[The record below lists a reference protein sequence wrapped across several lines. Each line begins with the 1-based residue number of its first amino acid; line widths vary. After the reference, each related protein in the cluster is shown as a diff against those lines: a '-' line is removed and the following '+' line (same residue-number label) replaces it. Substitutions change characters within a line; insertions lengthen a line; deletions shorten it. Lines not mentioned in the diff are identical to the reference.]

1 MSNIEYSKNTI
12 LKKPHSVIQ
21 FDKTTGELKRPTLLL
36 RKKSGEYIGK
46 LDYTNLKMSLV
57 GKGLDEIS
65 FDVHKYVDGKK
76 CPFWEQLTD
85 LKTVEYV
92 GYGCFELSVH
102 LNDAEETIKS
112 CVAVSLE
119 CELGQLILREGHYN
133 DDDDDTTPRTV
144 LFDNSKDGVKRSLL
158 HRVLSDKAPHWG
170 IGFVSPLLNVDGYV
184 YEPNQFQREY
194 TADGISIYDFLTG
207 EVAPESN
214 CIFLFDTYER
224 LIHCVNIESCVYDS
238 DTMKVVEGAYKKDNL
253 YYDKTGK
260 PLDNAALAYCDG
272 IGKDTNILVSKQK
285 LAQDF
290 GVEFNK
296 DSVKNCFYVTGGD
309 DVINDWVAAANL
321 SGDNYIYEFSKFQR
335 DDMSNELQNALQ
347 KYEEFLEPKREKFHG
362 PGGIYVSA
370 DGKGYEYTDGV
381 CKDKYQNIITD
392 FIYDE
397 KIGKLFIKN
406 PYAYKDENGV
416 IWDEKDKP
424 LPEDDYRY
432 ENDGGLYTNYCDLVT
447 TRSYLRDSKF
457 PDTSTKDTTASDE
470 YKKLE
475 EAFSTDDI
483 KVVVTQ
489 TINEK
494 EYTIALKN
502 AKTYM
507 ETILDSRYTIAVKES
522 KLEEQESELE
532 EQGKKNYILNV
543 SVCITSDTNKEDSY
557 ESEDLSPLSI
567 PIIKLDKKHAE
578 ENAYYVKQQLEFK
591 KASMEIASL
600 DLSLIPEADLKN
612 FFSQY
617 NLHTLEEYVE
627 NFNSCMNVLMEMA
640 NGDINAEST
649 NYTCKKLYENYIN
662 YRNEAEEIR
671 KRREKQVNQLDDKI
685 DKIKK
690 DIKDFH
696 ESTSLEAQLDP
707 GLWKEFHRYVREDEY
722 NNGNYISDGLS
733 DSGLINKARALL
745 SAATRELQKACML
758 QRSISVNL
766 MNLFAIPEYQPLF
779 NDFEIFNYI
788 RVKIDDEIYKVRI
801 VQLDFDE
808 NSPESIQVTFSED
821 VEYQD
826 GTVSDLQNMRNQ
838 VAGIATSYNS
848 TYRQAKQGAAAQN
861 TLLTMKK
868 EGLLSAGFMIGSS
881 RNEGTVI
888 DNTGILTRSMVDDE
902 GNSDYQ
908 CKIIG
913 KGLYL
918 TSDNWNTVSAGIGR
932 MKFNNEWQYGV
943 IADAIVGNVLN
954 GKEVTIENDVVKI
967 DKNGIRLKGGSI
979 EWETPISQ
987 DNIAELTDFRESV
1000 ENKMNTFDE
1009 CISAT
1014 KIGQDYVISPKIG
1027 GGYLRLKK
1035 DYENGDTCYVEMD
1048 PDNTSSDGYLFNIY
1062 RKYINNEEST
1072 CYDTIM
1078 NIDNSGK
1085 GYFNGT
1091 IKSDSI
1097 TLENDMEYPIPDQLS
1112 SNRNR
1117 THGGN
1122 IDYNGMLLSYPI
1134 HPSGILRPGSDNST
1148 CLSVYRT
1155 NYCTLGTYYDPNL
1168 SILPNAEMQLDGIPG
1183 AYNGIMLTRNGI
1195 YFGIVQGEDFPE
1207 PDNFDS
1213 TNYTSITK
1221 NTIQTET
1228 LYSESQ
1234 VNTSDKRLKTNIQ
1247 PIHKAIEFIQS
1258 LQPREFHMVSG
1269 KSGRKH
1275 FGFLAQDV
1283 EKALSSSTGDAGV
1296 LVKFSPTNNVSDE
1309 QEESIDFSDD
1319 STYTYG
1325 LRYDE
1330 FIAPM
1335 VATIQDL
1342 YKQVDALKEEIKE
1355 LKEKQK

>member
-1 MSNIEYSKNTI
+1 MSNIEYSQNML

-36 RKKSGEYIGK
+36 RKKSGEYLGK

-102 LNDAEETIKS
+102 LNDAEETVKS
-112 CVAVSLE
+112 CVAISLE

-133 DDDDDTTPRTV
+133 DDDDTVTPRTV
-144 LFDNSKDGVKRSLL
+144 LFDGGENGKEHSLL
-158 HRVLSDKAPHWG
+158 HRVLSGKAPHWS

-207 EVAPESN
+207 EVAAESN

-224 LIHCVNIESCVYDS
+224 LIHCVNIESCVYDPA
-238 DTMKVVEGAYKKDNL
+238 TMKVIEGAYKKDNL
-253 YYDKTGK
+253 FFDKTGK
-260 PLDNAALAYCDG
+260 PLDNATLAYCDG

-335 DDMSNELQNALQ
+335 DDMSDELRNGFDD
-347 KYEEFLEPKREKFHG
+347 YRDFLEKKRNVYYG
-362 PGGIYVSA
+362 PGGIYVLA
-370 DGKGYEYTDGV
+370 EGEEYEYTDGV
-381 CKDKYQNIITD
+381 CRDKYQNIITD
-392 FIYDE
+392 FIYDNNT
-397 KIGKLFIKN
+397 GKLFIKN
-406 PYAYKDENGV
+406 PYAYKDENG
-416 IWDEKDKP
+416 IICDENGEA
-424 LPEDDYRY
+424 LPADNYHY
-432 ENDGGLYTNYCDLVT
+432 EGDGGLYTNYCDLVT
-447 TRSYLRDSKF
+447 RRSYLRDSKF
-457 PDTSTKDTTASDE
+457 PDISIGNTTASDE
-470 YKKLE
+470 YEKIEK
-475 EAFSTDDI
+475 AFSTDNI

-489 TINEK
+489 AINQEN
-494 EYTIALKN
+494 YTIALKN

-507 ETILDSRYTIAVKES
+507 EIILDSRYTITIKDS
-522 KLEEQESELE
+522 SLENVQSENE
-532 EQGKKNYILNV
+532 YILNTNI
-543 SVCITSDTNKEDSY
+543 CISGNTNKTDCIG
-557 ESEDLSPLSI
+557 SEEPVPLSI
-567 PIIKLDKKHAE
+567 PVIKLDKKSAE

-591 KASMEIASL
+591 KASLEIASL
-600 DLSLIPEADLKN
+600 ELSSIPEDELKD

-617 NLHTLEEYVE
+617 NLHTLEEYVA
-627 NFNSCMNVLMEMA
+627 NFDSCMNILMEMA

-649 NYTCKKLYENYIN
+649 NSTCRELYKKYVK
-662 YRNEAEEIR
+662 YRDEAEAIR
-671 KRREKQVNQLDDKI
+671 KQRENQV
-685 DKIKK
+685 
-690 DIKDFH
+690 
-696 ESTSLEAQLDP
+696 AQLDESIETLDEKIDDFHIGISLENKLGP
-707 GLWKEFHRYVREDEY
+707 DLWKEFHRYVREDDY

-733 DSGLINKARALL
+733 DSGLINKARDLL

-788 RVKIDDEIYKVRI
+788 RVNIDDEIYKVRI

-808 NSPESIQVTFSED
+808 NTPENIQVTFSED

-826 GTVSDLQNMRNQ
+826 GTVSDLQNMRSQ
-838 VAGIATSYNS
+838 VAGIATSYSS

-868 EGLLSAGFMIGSS
+868 EGLLSAGFLIGSS

-932 MKFNNEWQYGV
+932 MKFNNNWQYGV
-943 IADAIVGNVLN
+943 IADTIVGNILN
-954 GKEVTIENDVVKI
+954 GNEVTIENDVVKI

-979 EWETPISQ
+979 EWTTPITQ

-1000 ENKMNTFDE
+1000 EDKLSIFDE

-1014 KIGQDYVISPKIG
+1014 KIGQDYMISPKIG
-1027 GGYLRLKK
+1027 GGYLCIKK
-1035 DYENGDTCYVEMD
+1035 DYENGDTCYVKMD

-1062 RKYINNEEST
+1062 RKHINNEEDT
-1072 CYDTIM
+1072 CYETIM
-1078 NIDNSGK
+1078 NVDNSGK

-1091 IKSDSI
+1091 ITSDNI
-1097 TLENDMEYPIPDQLS
+1097 TLEHDLEYPIPDERI
-1112 SNRNR
+1112 NPRNR
-1117 THGGN
+1117 GGN
-1122 IDYNGMLLSYPI
+1122 INYDGMQLSYPVSFS
-1134 HPSGILRPGSDNST
+1134 SGIIKPGSDNST
-1148 CLSVYRT
+1148 CLSVYGQ
-1155 NYCTLGTYYDPNL
+1155 NYCTLGTYYDAGL
-1168 SILPNAEMQLDGIPG
+1168 SVLPNAEAQLGGIPG
-1183 AYNGIMLTRNGI
+1183 AYNGIMLTRKGM
-1195 YFGIVQGEDFPE
+1195 YFGIVYGEDFPD

-1213 TNYTSITK
+1213 TDYTSITK

-1228 LYSESQ
+1228 VYSESQ
-1234 VNTSDKRLKTNIQ
+1234 VNTSDKRLKTDIQ
-1247 PIHKAIEFIQS
+1247 PISKPIEFIQA

-1283 EKALSSSTGDAGV
+1283 EKALSCSTGDAGV
-1296 LVKFSPTNNVSDE
+1296 LVKYSPANKVSGE
-1309 QEESIDFSDD
+1309 HEETVDFSDD

-1342 YKQVDALKEEIKE
+1342 YKQIDALKEEIKT
-1355 LKEKQK
+1355 LKGNLHT